1 MLALL
6 VARVEP
12 DYHLPVAE
20 AELAALVDALPERP
34 FHAPEWVD
42 EVLASRWAGYRAPEA
57 AQPDAPVRTR
67 AWSVGCVLG
76 IETLVQ
82 SRPVV
87 RDRNESFLDD
97 FLRPA
102 APCTIAT
109 FSATREASRPGDAAI
124 SRYERWVGACS
135 QASILDLEPGR
146 DANLRAKLRQS
157 IPAFLQRS
165 ILQNHDDELLF
176 FAFLSRLHA
185 AGGLGS
191 AFAKPE
197 LIREGLSKLEADLV
211 EVLGE
216 QLSLNMMVFDG
227 RNFAVLHRGGT
238 LTVWEAPP
246 RPEPRHRT
254 GPRPMAGIPRG
265 STLYVLSPN
274 GRRDLSADPIPDGV
288 FSVDPAN
295 PLAMQR

>member
-1 MLALL
+1 MVDATD
-6 VARVEP
+6 P

-42 EVLASRWAGYRAPEA
+42 EVLASRWAGYRTPA
-57 AQPDAPVRTR
+57 AAEPDAPVPAR

-87 RDRNESFLDD
+87 RDPQESFLED
-97 FLRPA
+97 FMRPA

-124 SRYERWVGACS
+124 SRYERWIGGCS
-135 QASILDLEPGR
+135 QDSLLETEAARAAG
-146 DANLRAKLRQS
+146 LRATLRAS
-157 IPAFLQRS
+157 VPAFLQRS

-176 FAFLSRLHA
+176 FVFLARLHA

-191 AFAKPE
+191 AYAKPE
-197 LIREGLSKLEADLV
+197 LIRGALTTLEADLAKT
-211 EVLGE
+211 LGE
-216 QLSLNMMVFDG
+216 DFRINMMVYDG
-227 RNFAVLHRGGT
+227 RNFAMLHRGGT
-238 LTVWEAPP
+238 LTTWVAPA

-265 STLYVLSPN
+265 AVLYTLSPN
-274 GRRDLSADPIPDGV
+274 GTRDPSADPIPNGV
-288 FSVDPAN
+288 FSVDPGN
-295 PLAMQR
+295 PAALDRG